1 MKDKTGSY
9 KRIYTKLPA
18 LIFILTLYTATM
30 PEVSFGKN
38 SRVST
43 IDISMQDNFDKKFR
57 EGRDLIDQEDWV
69 KAAEKFAEISDK
81 YPKNK
86 STDAALYWLAF
97 CYKKQKKLKEA
108 GAAADRLIKNFPNS
122 SWVEDAKVLL
132 LEVTNQSLSTL
143 GQNSLKKSG
152 KSLDAMAKSLEDY
165 GQSLEEYTKTMTAVL
180 ALDGVSLEREDEIKL
195 ATFQNLLTVDIKKAI
210 EIAGELL
217 RDNSKTSETLKR
229 QIVRAFRHSRF
240 VKVQTAG
247 TGSEY
252 VRTTTVIGEEFV
264 PLLIETL
271 KKSLQ
276 NESNVKVRI
285 EIIYTLAD
293 IDDAQSIEYLVQ
305 LYSSTT
311 DKEIKKTIIY
321 SFGSSMISFSGTF
334 KGIKI
339 NAVPSNAADSKNIYI
354 EKLLEIVRAEK
365 DSDLRRAAFS
375 TLQRFVNWSAK
386 DETVKMFSQIYD
398 VETDERFKISIIN
411 YFGNLK
417 NNQATAKLM
426 NIAKNDTNEDLRFLA
441 IYALQKNKTP
451 EVIKFLESL
460 IK

>member
-1 MKDKTGSY
+1 MKDKIGLH

-18 LIFILTLYTATM
+18 LIFIFTLYTTIM

-43 IDISMQDNFDKKFR
+43 ISISSQDDFDKKFR
-57 EGRDLIDQEDWV
+57 EGRDLIDEEDWV
-69 KAAEKFAEISDK
+69 NAAEKFAEITDK

-97 CYKKQKKLKEA
+97 CYKKQKNLKEA
-108 GAAADRLIKNFPNS
+108 GAVAERLIKNFPNS

-132 LEVTNQSLSTL
+132 LEVTNQSRSTS
-143 GQNSLKKSG
+143 GNNPLKESG

-165 GQSLEEYTKTMTAVL
+165 GQSLDGYTKTMTAEL
-180 ALDGVSLEREDEIKL
+180 PLDEASLEREDEIKL
-195 ATFQNLLTVDIKKAI
+195 ATFQNLMTVDIKKAI

-217 RDNSKTSETLKR
+217 RTDSKTSETLKR

-240 VKVQTAG
+240 VKIQTAE
-247 TGSEY
+247 TGFEY
-252 VRTTTVIGEEFV
+252 IRATTVIGKEFV
-264 PLLIETL
+264 PLLRETL

-293 IDDAQSIEYLVQ
+293 IDDAQSVEYLVQ

-321 SFGSSMISFSGTF
+321 SFGSSMLSLSGTF

-339 NAVPSNAADSKNIYI
+339 NAVPSNAADSKNLHI

-375 TLQRFVNWSAK
+375 TLQRFVNWSTK
-386 DETVKMFSQIYD
+386 DDTIKMFSRIYD
-398 VETDERFKISIIN
+398 AEADERFKISIIN

-426 NIAKNDTNEDLRFLA
+426 DIAKNDKNDDLRFLA

-451 EVIKFLESL
+451 EVVKFLESL

>member
-1 MKDKTGSY
+1 
-9 KRIYTKLPA
+9 
-18 LIFILTLYTATM
+18 M

-38 SRVST
+38 FRIST
-43 IDISMQDNFDKKFR
+43 TSISSQDDFDKKFR

-69 KAAEKFAEISDK
+69 KAAEKFAEITDK

-97 CYKKQKKLKEA
+97 CYKKQKNLKEA

-132 LEVTNQSLSTL
+132 LEVTNQSRSTL
-143 GQNSLKKSG
+143 GQNSLKESGKSLEAMA
-152 KSLDAMAKSLEDY
+152 KSLDAMAKSLDDY
-165 GQSLEEYTKTMTAVL
+165 GQSLDEYTKTMTAVL

-240 VKVQTAG
+240 VKIQTAG

-252 VRTTTVIGEEFV
+252 VRTTTVIGKEFV
-264 PLLIETL
+264 PLLRETL

-285 EIIYTLAD
+285 EIIFTLAD

-354 EKLLEIVRAEK
+354 EKLLEIIRAEK

-398 VETDERFKISIIN
+398 AETDERFKISIIN

-417 NNQATAKLM
+417 NKQATAKLM
-426 NIAKNDTNEDLRFLA
+426 DIAKNDTNEDLRFLA
-441 IYALQKNKTP
+441 IYALKRNKTP